1 MVGSLLFTKYLQLLL
16 SNGFLGG
23 ASGKEPACQCR
34 GHKRLRFNRWVRREG
49 HSNPFQYSCLEN
61 PMDRGAWWTTIHG
74 VAKNLD
80 TTEETALLPESLCTA
95 DKWRHGL
102 DGAQPLGMLPAVR
115 PLYHSYSP
123 VANVNYNQSAASV

>member
-23 ASGKEPACQCR
+23 ASGKEPACQSACPPAGDIR
-34 GHKRLRFNRWVRREG
+34 DSGSITGSGKSPGEG

-74 VAKNLD
+74 VAKKLD
-80 TTEETALLPESLCTA
+80 TTEVVRHYCPNHCVLQTVVAWLGWCSATGDCSLL
-95 DKWRHGL
+95 
-102 DGAQPLGMLPAVR
+102 
-115 PLYHSYSP
+115 
-123 VANVNYNQSAASV
+123 